1 MKIFQ
6 YSLLV
11 NRNGVFVLTA
21 KGILKFF
28 MKNFTTAFVREVY
41 VKCTSKHPKDSNNSI
56 ICLQYC
62 ICYLF
67 PSAKSLSLFYIRGV

>member
-21 KGILKFF
+21 KGILNFF

-41 VKCTSKHPKDSNNSI
+41 VKCTSKHPKDRHNI
-56 ICLQYC
+56 ICLH
-62 ICYLF
+62 
-67 PSAKSLSLFYIRGV
+67 